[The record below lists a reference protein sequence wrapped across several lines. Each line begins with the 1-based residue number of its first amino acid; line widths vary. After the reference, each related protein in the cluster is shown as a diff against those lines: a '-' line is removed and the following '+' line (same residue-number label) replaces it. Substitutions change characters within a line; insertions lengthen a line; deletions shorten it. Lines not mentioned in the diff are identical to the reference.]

1 MTTAMQLLTW
11 AALGLGIVVV
21 AVFLFARRR

>member
-1 MTTAMQLLTW
+1 MTTAMELLTW
-11 AALGLGIVVV
+11 AALGLGVVVV